1 MGRFFGGKG
10 VSLGGVSLFFFL
22 SRGED
27 VDGVGDFSVS
37 VSFFFLFLLEYT
49 YLFYLEH
56 FRAAGLMDYNCF
68 HHLLSK
74 VSQLDNFR

>member
-1 MGRFFGGKG
+1 M
-10 VSLGGVSLFFFL
+10 VLGI
-22 SRGED
+22 
-27 VDGVGDFSVS
+27 
-37 VSFFFLFLLEYT
+37 FLFSSFT

-68 HHLLSK
+68 HHLLSM